1 MYVFSW
7 VDIMF
12 SVGVTILM
20 NRRDKFWF
28 LYNLLLEVEKGINLL
43 ILVLRWGVMGEIGV
57 KGIDSR
63 GI

>member
-43 ILVLRWGVMGEIGV
+43 ILVLR
-57 KGIDSR
+57 
-63 GI
+63 